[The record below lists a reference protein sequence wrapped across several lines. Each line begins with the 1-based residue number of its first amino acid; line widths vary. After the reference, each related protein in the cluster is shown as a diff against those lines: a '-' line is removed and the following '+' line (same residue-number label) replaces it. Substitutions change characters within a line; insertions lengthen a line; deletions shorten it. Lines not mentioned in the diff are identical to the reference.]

1 MKQNV
6 SLHIFIGLLGLGI
19 ASFFI
24 HIEQSVIVF
33 LSFATLLFTISQT
46 INSYLNY
53 KNEDLQK
60 RIDTISKTQNL
71 KLSEKNAI
79 WLKKYVSYS
88 ELSIGK
94 KILSFLS
101 DSISSIAFVILFIGF
116 VVPVQFP
123 EDIGNIA
130 TILSTAM
137 LFLGIFMLD
146 KQQYRK
152 TQWEELIML
161 YYMGMDEIAC
171 TNEEGKNNE
180 SNN

>member
-1 MKQNV
+1 M
-6 SLHIFIGLLGLGI
+6 
-19 ASFFI
+19 
-24 HIEQSVIVF
+24 
-33 LSFATLLFTISQT
+33 
-46 INSYLNY
+46 
-53 KNEDLQK
+53 
-60 RIDTISKTQNL
+60 
-71 KLSEKNAI
+71 
-79 WLKKYVSYS
+79 
-88 ELSIGK
+88 
-94 KILSFLS
+94 S